1 MMNLNG
7 TVYAILILVS
17 LITFLYTIWSYY
29 ECPKTRSHRPYI
41 FPIFVSAAWI
51 VVSLQG
57 LAGRHGAVDGYSL
70 LGLSIVTLL
79 SLLIFIRYYR
89 QCRGEPYG
97 SPNCNSNNACAT
109 ECHDRRVNLES
120 DEHSVSHR

>member
-57 LAGRHGAVDGYSL
+57 LTGRHGAVDGYSL
-70 LGLSIVTLL
+70 LGLSIATLV

-89 QCRGEPYG
+89 QCRGEHNG
-97 SPNCNSNNACAT
+97 SSNNNPTNACTAK
-109 ECHDRRVNLES
+109 CHDRRVNLQG
-120 DEHSVSHR
+120 DERTVSHR

>member
-70 LGLSIVTLL
+70 LGLSIATLL

-89 QCRGEPYG
+89 QCRGEHHG
-97 SPNCNSNNACAT
+97 SSDNNSGNACAAKY
-109 ECHDRRVNLES
+109 HDRRVNLQG
-120 DEHSVSHR
+120 DEHTVSHR